1 MDTFDEFEEILEHV
15 LKHSSWEVDNFFI
28 ILQNTIESSDRDSK
42 SRLLGSVRFIQK
54 YSF

>member
-1 MDTFDEFEEILEHV
+1 MDAFDEFEEILKHV

-28 ILQNTIESSDRDSK
+28 IFQNTIESGNRNSIP
-42 SRLLGSVRFIQK
+42 RLLGSMRFILK